1 LSTPGTRRIAIAIG
15 DPNGIG
21 PEIAV
26 RAAAAPP
33 RGVEPILVGD
43 EYILRGYAE
52 RFAPGARLE
61 IAPVDALEPA
71 AFQPGALDARAGAAT
86 VAYMREA
93 VRLCQAGGA
102 DAVVGCPHSETAVN
116 RAGIVFNGYTG
127 LVADLT
133 GTPREKS
140 FMMLVAAGL
149 RITHV
154 TLHESVSAALGR
166 MSIGLV
172 VEAGLATDALLR
184 RLGIESPRLGLFG
197 INPHAGEDGLFGD
210 DDERI
215 TKPAVA
221 ELRRLGV
228 QVDGPVGADLML
240 AQRRHDAY
248 LAMFHDQGHIPVK
261 LLSPLRASALAIGVP
276 ILFSSVAHGCAHDI
290 AGQGLADP
298 TAIMETLEL
307 LAGA

>member
-1 LSTPGTRRIAIAIG
+1 
-15 DPNGIG
+15 
-21 PEIAV
+21 
-26 RAAAAPP
+26 
-33 RGVEPILVGD
+33 
-43 EYILRGYAE
+43 
-52 RFAPGARLE
+52 
-61 IAPVDALEPA
+61 
-71 AFQPGALDARAGAAT
+71 
-86 VAYMREA
+86 M
-93 VRLCQAGGA
+93 
-102 DAVVGCPHSETAVN
+102 N

-166 MSIGLV
+166 MSVGLV

-184 RLGIESPRLGLFG
+184 RLGIGAPRLGLFG

-298 TAIMETLEL
+298 AAIMETLEL